1 MAVKVILER
10 RVLPGQ
16 ERKALELLRRMR
28 ARCLEEEGYI
38 SGETLRDSEDANNIV
53 VISTWFGLMDWRR
66 WSNSQ
71 ERRDFE
77 SQLRPLLAGP
87 ERVRV
92 LLEGLTESHSGA

>member
-1 MAVKVILER
+1 MAVKVLIER

-16 ERKALELLRRMR
+16 EKRALEMLRALR
-28 ARCLEEEGYI
+28 ARCLQEPGYI
-38 SGETLRDSEDANNIV
+38 TGETLRDSEDAQVII

-66 WSNSQ
+66 WHASADRQ
-71 ERRDFE
+71 EFE
-77 SQLRPLLAGP
+77 SGLRNHLAAP